1 VARELAPAGMRSI
14 PRFYIIHALSQD

>member
-14 PRFYIIHALSQD
+14 PRFYISHALSQD